1 MQTNRLK
8 SVFVTIYMLVVV
20 VVLLGSVVGLVISDF
35 RLAWAGALMTVLPF
49 MGLYAYSVTSKSL
62 ARTSPRLP
70 LVSTLTIA
78 GGLVTIYGYWLSDY
92 SAHLPMVA
100 AIAAVYGFFL
110 FDFWYSSFGRRVN
123 DRLVTGQVI
132 PEFQAKDVDG
142 VQVGP
147 ADLRGR
153 PVLFMFYRGNWCPF
167 CMAQVKEI
175 TGRYRE
181 LSDRG
186 VELVLISPQPTG
198 LTQRVAEMFQ
208 VPCRFWVDEGLTAS
222 RALGLVHQNGVPAG
236 SLTKTFGEDTVLPTV
251 IIVNREG
258 RIIFTDQTDNYRVRP
273 DPGLFLKALHSHGI

>member
-8 SVFVTIYMLVVV
+8 SLFVSFYMLVVV
-20 VVLLGSVVGLVISDF
+20 LVLLGSALGLITSEF
-35 RLAWAGALMTVLPF
+35 RVAWAGALMTVLPF
-49 MGLYAYSVTSKSL
+49 IGLYAYSVTSKSL

-78 GGLVTIYGYWLSDY
+78 GGFVTIYGYWLSDY
-92 SAHLPMVA
+92 AAHLPMVA

-132 PEFQAKDVDG
+132 PDFRAKDLNG
-142 VQVGP
+142 EEVGP
-147 ADLRGR
+147 GDLRGR
-153 PVLFMFYRGNWCPF
+153 PALYMFYRGNWCPF

-181 LSDRG
+181 LADLG

-198 LTQRVAEMFQ
+198 LTQRVAEMFE
-208 VPCRFWVDEGLTAS
+208 VPCRFWVDEGLAAS
-222 RALGLVHQNGVPAG
+222 HSLGLVHQYGVPAG

-251 IIVNREG
+251 IIVNPEG

-273 DPGLFLKALHSHGI
+273 DPGLFLKALHTHGI